1 MIYSQHADEIN
12 KAATHKIG
20 RLIAIIVAV
29 KIGLIA
35 LPSIISSLHGLGH
48 FF

>member
-12 KAATHKIG
+12 KATTHKIG

-35 LPSIISSLHGLGH
+35 LPSLISSLHGLGH